1 MNFKLFIISV
11 LIIAAAGCAG
21 GKPSTITEYYM
32 LDYGPPVLEDV
43 TPFDENLRIERFSVA
58 QIFNSNTIVFRTG
71 EFSLAAYP
79 YNRWRANP
87 GDMITDYLVR
97 DFRHGGLFRA
107 VFSYRYPEKTRFI
120 LEGSVVEFL
129 EIRQEGSRKAS
140 LGINITLLDM
150 NQKEIPPKVVFQKNY
165 SHSAICKE
173 EGSRGLAQGL
183 SKSMEELSRQIS
195 NDVYHAINK
204 ARSR

>member
-1 MNFKLFIISV
+1 MNCKLLIISV
-11 LIIAAAGCAG
+11 LIIGAAGCAG

-32 LDYGPPVLEDV
+32 LNYGPPVLEKV
-43 TPFDENLRIERFSVA
+43 MPLDESLRIERFSVA
-58 QIFNSNTIVFRTG
+58 QVFNSNTIVFRTG
-71 EFSLAAYP
+71 EFGLAAYP
-79 YNRWRANP
+79 YDRWRANP

-97 DFRHGGLFRA
+97 DFRYGGLFRA
-107 VFSYRYPEKTRFI
+107 VFSYRYQEKTRFS

-150 NQKEIPPKVVFQKNY
+150 NQKEIPQKVVFQKNY

-173 EGSRGLAQGL
+173 EGSKGLAQGL
-183 SKSMEELSRQIS
+183 SNSMEELSRQIS
-195 NDVYHAINK
+195 NDVYHAVNNMQ
-204 ARSR
+204 RR

>member
-1 MNFKLFIISV
+1 MNYRLFIIAV

-32 LDYGPPVLEDV
+32 LDYGPPVHDDV
-43 TPFDENLRIERFSVA
+43 KPFDENLRIERFSVA
-58 QIFNSNTIVFRTG
+58 QLYNSNTIVFRTG
-71 EFSLAAYP
+71 AFSLTAYP

-87 GDMITDYLVR
+87 GDMVTDYLVR

-107 VFSYRYPEKTRFI
+107 VFSYRDPEKTRFI

-129 EIRQEGSRKAS
+129 EIRQEGSRNAS

-150 NQKEIPPKVVFQKNY
+150 NQKEIPQKVVFQKNY